1 MPNVAI
7 EVVLLAPLLLIQIL
21 LFPFVANALSANWAN
36 ATRDVALKETAS
48 QMADTIQQLYLS
60 LNRPEISAGIT
71 ILTPTFPSEISKYP
85 YYVKGLLESTSQPSF
100 GKILVL
106 NLTLQ
111 ELGNTI
117 TVQTP
122 LGSNVS
128 WNAASIF
135 DSSSPSASI
144 KVQKFVNGTLLFS
157 F

>member
-1 MPNVAI
+1 MVNVAI
-7 EVVLLAPLLLIQIL
+7 EVVLLAPLLVIQIL
-21 LFPFVANALSANWAN
+21 LFPFVANTLSANWAN
-36 ATRDVALKETAS
+36 STRDVALKETAS
-48 QMADTIQQLYLS
+48 QMADSIQQLYLS
-60 LNRPEISAGIT
+60 LNRPEVSAGTT
-71 ILTPTFPSEISKYP
+71 ILTPTFPSEISECP
-85 YYVKGLLESTSQPSF
+85 YYVKGLFGSTSQPSF

-111 ELGNTI
+111 KLGNTI
-117 TVQTP
+117 TVQTT
-122 LGSNVS
+122 LGSNVL